1 MKFSQDGG
9 DGMRYSIYKRG
20 SPLLTDIQDLEQ
32 AKKEALHFATSMS
45 EWIEIRDSEN
55 GTVTI
60 GYFDGSRFHW
70 SKDKAQTE
78 AWKSSLP
85 WLF

>member
-1 MKFSQDGG
+1 MG
-9 DGMRYSIYKRG
+9 YSIFKRG

-32 AKKEALHFATSMS
+32 AKMEALKFISS
-45 EWIEIRDSEN
+45 VDEWMEIQDSDN

-70 SKDKAQTE
+70 SKD
-78 AWKSSLP
+78 
-85 WLF
+85 

>member
-1 MKFSQDGG
+1 
-9 DGMRYSIYKRG
+9 MRYSIYKRG

-32 AKKEALHFATSMS
+32 AKKEALRFITSMS
-45 EWIEIRDSEN
+45 EWVEVRDSDN
-55 GTVTI
+55 NTVTI
-60 GYFDGSRFHW
+60 GYYDGSRFHW
-70 SKDKAQTE
+70 SKDKVQTD

>member
-1 MKFSQDGG
+1 MG
-9 DGMRYSIYKRG
+9 YSLFKRA

-32 AKKEALHFATSMS
+32 AKKEALRIVTSVS
-45 EWIEIRDSEN
+45 EWLEIRDSDN

-78 AWKSSLP
+78 AWRSSLP

>member
-1 MKFSQDGG
+1 
-9 DGMRYSIYKRG
+9 MRYSIYKRG

-32 AKKEALHFATSMS
+32 AKKEALRFITSMS
-45 EWIEIRDSEN
+45 EWVEVRDSDN
-55 GTVTI
+55 NTVTI
-60 GYFDGSRFHW
+60 GYYDGTRFHW

>member
-1 MKFSQDGG
+1 MG
-9 DGMRYSIYKRG
+9 YSIFSRG
-20 SPLLTDIQDLEQ
+20 RPLQTDIQDLEQ
-32 AKKEALHFATSMS
+32 AKKEALRIVTSVS
-45 EWIEIRDSEN
+45 EWLEIRDSDN

-78 AWKSSLP
+78 AWNSSLT

>member
-1 MKFSQDGG
+1 MG
-9 DGMRYSIYKRG
+9 YSIFKRG

-32 AKKEALHFATSMS
+32 AKKEALRFVTSVS
-45 EWIEIRDSEN
+45 EWLEIRDSDN

-70 SKDKAQTE
+70 SKDKVQTE
-78 AWKSSLP
+78 AWKSSLT

>member
-1 MKFSQDGG
+1 MG
-9 DGMRYSIYKRG
+9 YSIFNCG
-20 SPLLTDIQDLEQ
+20 CPLLTDIQDLEQ
-32 AKKEALHFATSMS
+32 AKKEALHFVTSMR
-45 EWIEIRDSEN
+45 EWIEVRDSDN

-70 SKDKAQTE
+70 SKDKVQTE
-78 AWKSSLP
+78 AWKSSLA

>member
-1 MKFSQDGG
+1 
-9 DGMRYSIYKRG
+9 MRYSIYKRG

-32 AKKEALHFATSMS
+32 AKKEALRFITSMS
-45 EWIEIRDSEN
+45 EWVEVRDSDN
-55 GTVTI
+55 NTVTI
-60 GYFDGSRFHW
+60 GYYDGTRFHW
-70 SKDKAQTE
+70 SKDKVQTE

>member
-1 MKFSQDGG
+1 MG
-9 DGMRYSIYKRG
+9 YSIFKHG
-20 SPLLTDIQDLEQ
+20 SPLLTDIQDLDQ
-32 AKKEALHFATSMS
+32 AKHLALHFATFMS

-70 SKDKAQTE
+70 SKDKVQTE

>member
-1 MKFSQDGG
+1 LQ
-9 DGMRYSIYKRG
+9 
-20 SPLLTDIQDLEQ
+20 TDIQDLDQ
-32 AKKEALHFATSMS
+32 TKNLALHFATSMS

-70 SKDKAQTE
+70 SKDKVQTE
-78 AWKSSLP
+78 AWRSSVR

>member
-1 MKFSQDGG
+1 MGC
-9 DGMRYSIYKRG
+9 SIFKHG
-20 SPLLTDIQDLEQ
+20 SPLLTNIQDLEQ
-32 AKKEALHFATSMS
+32 AKKEALHFVTPIK
-45 EWIEIRDSEN
+45 IEYIEVRDSDN

-60 GYFDGSRFHW
+60 GYYDGSRFHW
-70 SKDKAQTE
+70 SKYKVQTE

>member
-32 AKKEALHFATSMS
+32 AKKEALRFITSMS
-45 EWIEIRDSEN
+45 EWVEVRDSDN
-55 GTVTI
+55 NTVTI
-60 GYFDGSRFHW
+60 GYDGTRFHW
-70 SKDKAQTE
+70 SKDKVQTD

>member
-32 AKKEALHFATSMS
+32 AKKEALRFITSMS
-45 EWIEIRDSEN
+45 EWVEVRDSDN
-55 GTVTI
+55 NTVTI
-60 GYFDGSRFHW
+60 GYYDGSRFHW
-70 SKDKAQTE
+70 SKDKVQTD

>member
-1 MKFSQDGG
+1 
-9 DGMRYSIYKRG
+9 MRYSIYKRG

-32 AKKEALHFATSMS
+32 AKKEALRFITSMS
-45 EWIEIRDSEN
+45 EWVEVRDSDN
-55 GTVTI
+55 NTVTI
-60 GYFDGSRFHW
+60 GYYDGTRFHW
-70 SKDKAQTE
+70 SKDKVQTD

>member
-1 MKFSQDGG
+1 MG
-9 DGMRYSIYKRG
+9 YSIFSRG
-20 SPLLTDIQDLEQ
+20 RPLQTDIQDLDQ
-32 AKKEALHFATSMS
+32 AKNLALHFVVSGS
-45 EWIEIRDSEN
+45 EWIDIRNSDN
-55 GTVTI
+55 TTVTI
-60 GYFDGSRFHW
+60 GYFDGSRFYW